1 METPEQTWGAWVRD
15 EPPEL
20 AGPTPSRA
28 RIFDHYLGG
37 TDHDAIDCEFS
48 DEADRVLPAIGQ
60 MCRDHRRFSRSVVRH
75 LCESGIDQFLELGSG
90 LPTVDHV
97 HTVAARYAPA
107 RRVVY
112 VDHDRDTV
120 EHAARIVA
128 GEPGVAVERA
138 DAVDVAAV
146 LATPGV
152 RELIDLDRPVGV
164 MAVALLHTLDE
175 ERARA
180 TVHGYREA
188 LAPGSVVAVTHAT
201 GLARP
206 DLVAWCDIS
215 HTGYSYAPYLR
226 EPEDMAPW
234 FAEMELV
241 GPGWVSA
248 PHWTPDGPGPGAGE
262 TGSGLWGVVARWPG
276 GSG

>member
-37 TDHDAIDCEFS
+37 TDHLRVDCEFGE
-48 DEADRVLPAIGQ
+48 EADRALPALRQ
-60 MCRDHRRFSRSVVRH
+60 LCRDHRRFSRAVVRH
-75 LCESGIDQFLELGSG
+75 LAEGGIDQFLELGSG

-97 HTVAARYAPA
+97 HSVAARYAPG

-112 VDHDRDTV
+112 VDKDAETV
-120 EHAARIVA
+120 DHAARLVA
-128 GEPGVAVERA
+128 GEAGVVVEQA
-138 DAVDVAAV
+138 DATDVAAV
-146 LATPGV
+146 LATAGV
-152 RELIDLDRPVGV
+152 RELFDLGRPV
-164 MAVALLHTLDE
+164 AVLAVSLLHEATDDA
-175 ERARA
+175 ARA
-180 TVHGYREA
+180 AVHGYRDA
-188 LAPGSVVAVTHAT
+188 LAPGSALAVSHPT
-201 GLARP
+201 GAARADLLAWR
-206 DLVAWCDIS
+206 DMA
-215 HTGYSYAPYLR
+215 HTGYTYELR
-226 EPEDMAPW
+226 LRDPEDMAPW
-234 FAEMELV
+234 FDGAELV

-276 GSG
+276 RPG